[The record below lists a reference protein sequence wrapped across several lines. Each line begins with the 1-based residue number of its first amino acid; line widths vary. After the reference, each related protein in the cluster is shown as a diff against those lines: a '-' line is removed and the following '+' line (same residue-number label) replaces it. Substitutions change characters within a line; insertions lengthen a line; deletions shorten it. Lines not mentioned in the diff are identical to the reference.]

1 MIAIL
6 KDDLTGHGTKIVSDQ
21 FLAILPQIRRQAS
34 LALRSLRG
42 EVREDLISEVVASAY
57 CSWVRLM

>member
-6 KDDLTGHGTKIVSDQ
+6 KDNWTSHGTKLVSDQ

-34 LALRSLRG
+34 LALRSL
-42 EVREDLISEVVASAY
+42 
-57 CSWVRLM
+57 